1 MIRRP
6 PRSTLFPYTTLFR
19 SPITTDNAGPLGGST
34 GSKVLPKV
42 SLRNVDS
49 NIATAYA
56 HLWSAVL
63 EHQMTHNFILAVEYN
78 GSKGVDLYSIEN
90 PNRPGAGNVYLSD
103 ACTAVSAVSPNNGQT
118 FTIPAYPCF
127 NSVTFNDGSAKEFV
141 VAKNQLTRLQSFQYS
156 NINRRGDNGF
166 SHYNSVAFTVPVTN
180 LGNHGLSFHSSL
192 TV

>member
-1 MIRRP
+1 M
-6 PRSTLFPYTTLFR
+6 
-19 SPITTDNAGPLGGST
+19 G
-34 GSKVLPKV
+34 
-42 SLRNVDS
+42 NVEC

-127 NSVTFNDGSAKEFV
+127 NSVTFNDGSAKGFV
-141 VAKNQLTRLQSFQYS
+141 VAKNQLTRLQNFQYS
-156 NINRRGDNGF
+156 NINRRGHNAF
-166 SHYNSVAFTVPVTN
+166 SHYNTLAVRVQGTN
-180 LGNHGLSFHSSL
+180 LGNTGLSLHSSF
-192 TV
+192 TYRHAIDNI